1 MGSLLRRRFTCI
13 DTNKN
18 STQLLRTCV
27 SNKPVEDASG
37 ADSQAHEAPT
47 TDEVS
52 TQGEEPTVGQG
63 PPVGEKPPVGE
74 NQIVGEERPAGEE
87 PTSGEASAP
96 PHDSAALDEA
106 RVLTRTRARDLRSLL
121 ARYIRQHLPDLP
133 AAAEVTPEPP
143 RAVGAHARIL
153 PFLVLIPW
161 VLAALF
167 AFSFVWDFPD
177 VELSA
182 FGLVLEVDGLLRIL
196 SVSGLIGF
204 LTNWLAITMLFNPRE
219 RRPIFGQG
227 LIPAQRERVIFRL
240 AKAVSEELINEE
252 IIKKKIEE
260 SGVIPKYRDV
270 TLAVTRGVVEDPEF
284 RRELKAL
291 TADYLQTVLSSDA
304 VRHKIADF
312 LGEKLE
318 KFAGKGVGGFALR
331 AYRFLNE
338 EDFQRRIESAV
349 QQIPSNL
356 DTALDELDAVLDRVP
371 EKIEAR
377 SEEIERW
384 VTRIVLGFVENLDVY
399 NIIIGNIERY
409 DERQLEAL
417 IKNTSNEQ
425 LDYIKYL
432 GGVLGCIGGFVIW
445 RPFISL
451 IFFAAIGGLLYLIDE
466 ALYRRGKA

>member
-1 MGSLLRRRFTCI
+1 MPGR
-13 DTNKN
+13 
-18 STQLLRTCV
+18 
-27 SNKPVEDASG
+27 
-37 ADSQAHEAPT
+37 
-47 TDEVS
+47 
-52 TQGEEPTVGQG
+52 EPTAGEG
-63 PPVGEKPPVGE
+63 PPAGVEPTAGEGP
-74 NQIVGEERPAGEE
+74 PAGEAPLAGEAPQVGDNRIAGDEPPAGDE
-87 PTSGEASAP
+87 PTSGEAPVP
-96 PHDSAALDEA
+96 PHESATLDEA
-106 RVLTRTRARDLRSLL
+106 RVLTRTRARDLRTLL

-133 AAAEVTPEPP
+133 ASTTVTPEPP
-143 RAVGAHARIL
+143 RAVGAHARLL

-167 AFSFVWDFPD
+167 AFSFVWDFPG
-177 VELSA
+177 VELQA

-252 IIKKKIEE
+252 IIKEKIEE
-260 SGVIPKYRDV
+260 SGVITKYRDV

-284 RRELKAL
+284 RRELKVL
-291 TADYLQTVLSSDA
+291 TADYLETVLSSDA
-304 VRHKIADF
+304 VRKKIADF

-399 NIIIGNIERY
+399 NIIVGNIERY

-425 LDYIKYL
+425 LNYIKYL

-451 IFFAAIGGLLYLIDE
+451 VLFALIGGSLYVIDE
-466 ALYRRGKA
+466 ALFRRGKA